1 MFRPPPGSTLT
12 DTHFPYLALCRAYF
26 RLRQAGEVYDDLV
39 GDLLARTVA
48 AARSIADRVPADVGG
63 FLSVRAG
70 HAVRGAQQLARG
82 QAVTLPN
89 PLLRGFDL
97 DRKSTRLNSSH

>member
-1 MFRPPPGSTLT
+1 M
-12 DTHFPYLALCRAYF
+12 
-26 RLRQAGEVYDDLV
+26 
-39 GDLLARTVA
+39 
-48 AARSIADRVPADVGG
+48 ADRVPADVGG
-63 FLSVRAG
+63 FLSFRAG

-97 DRKSTRLNSSH
+97 RGIIAALEESHDRVVAHADPQSDDVIDHRSWRLRSEEHTSELQSLMRTSYAVFCLKT